1 MRAVRGRRR
10 PTSGEGGVRHP
21 VDWRCPRCGQHVRTL
36 VAVVG
41 APLCDC
47 GGRFGGRVV
56 AMEQT
61 DEKDEK

>member
-1 MRAVRGRRR
+1 M
-10 PTSGEGGVRHP
+10 RHP